1 MKTCILF
8 FLICVL
14 FFSCADKNKV
24 PAEIIS
30 QEKMQGILWDVVR
43 AQILSLEMAHRDT
56 SLNEIA
62 ETKALTKKV
71 FDIHKITAVDFDK
84 SYNWYASHPEL
95 MKNLFD
101 SLSSQKQL
109 ENDLQLKIK
118 NKPAKPLNRFKIE
131 K

>member
-1 MKTCILF
+1 MKTFIFF
-8 FLICVL
+8 FLTFL
-14 FFSCADKNKV
+14 LFSCADKNKV
-24 PAEIIS
+24 PHEIIGPK
-30 QEKMQGILWDVVR
+30 KMQAVLWDVVR

-71 FDIHKITAVDFDK
+71 FDIHKITAADFDQ
-84 SYNWYASHPEL
+84 SYDWYARHPEL

-101 SLSSQKQL
+101 SLSVQKQR
-109 ENDLQLKIK
+109 ENDLELKTK
-118 NKPAKPLNRFKIE
+118 RKPIVPLKHLNIE